1 VTAGSLLV
9 AAADVV
15 QAPNDKQQLEPM
27 PGEIGDLPAE
37 LGAVDTLLADAGYF
51 SEDNV
56 NACAADGIGPVIAIG
71 RHRRWPRRST
81 ADRKPGKGA
90 FAMNLIQIASI
101 IGAALA
107 VSFGAIGPARQ
118 AGLAGQA
125 QAEATGQRVA
135 ALANLQRE
143 RDEMRSGL
151 ETGARQ
157 LALTIAARLL
167 GRVPADA
174 TTAAL
179 LQSLESRLAAV
190 TEEERRTL
198 AGAILPTSL

>member
-9 AAADVV
+9 VAADVV
-15 QAPNDKQQLEPM
+15 QAPNDKQQREPM
-27 PGEIGDLPAE
+27 LGKIGDLPAE

-56 NACAADGIGPVIAIG
+56 NACAADGVGPVIAIG

-107 VSFGAIGPARQ
+107 VSFGAIGPARRRSRR
-118 AGLAGQA
+118 GWR
-125 QAEATGQRVA
+125 QRRRPRRPVSAWRRWRICSANAMRCA
-135 ALANLQRE
+135 AN
-143 RDEMRSGL
+143 SKP
-151 ETGARQ
+151 
-157 LALTIAARLL
+157 
-167 GRVPADA
+167 GRG
-174 TTAAL
+174 
-179 LQSLESRLAAV
+179 SWR
-190 TEEERRTL
+190 
-198 AGAILPTSL
+198 